1 MDRFDRAD
9 KHWRIVNDWVIRQIE
24 SGEWAAESKLPS
36 IRTLARLFETS
47 ITTVQRALADL
58 QANAYVFTVPRVG
71 YFVSASAQ
79 AKPASG
85 FDFSSVTVN
94 VNHAVVTMLS
104 QAASR
109 ATASLSSAVLHSDL
123 TPHVLLNKCLG
134 AVATKAD
141 NALTGLVAPPGLP
154 ALRRRIA
161 GLMLARGVVCGPDD
175 ILVTSGDTIAL
186 ELALE
191 AIAPRGSTVA
201 IETPTYYGILQTIER
216 LGMRALP
223 IRTHGKLGIDVD
235 HLEEAL
241 KQKKVAVI
249 FLNPTLQNPRGF
261 IMPDETRAR
270 LSRVAR
276 AADVPII
283 EDDIFFDLVPEG
295 ERTRA
300 IKSYDTSGQTIYC
313 SSFSKTVAPGYRV
326 GWCVAGKYRDAILAH
341 MFSRNLAVSSLA
353 QHVLSEF
360 IGRGY
365 MEEHCARLRAQ
376 LSSLSRFFEAR
387 VRSDFPV
394 GTLYVPPQ
402 GGFIHWIELPEH
414 TDMSALERLA
424 SERGCHVAGSGIFF
438 ADGQPTTGLRICLG
452 TTLSPPVM
460 QSLSVIAECA
470 HLAAG
475 SGCRTLD
482 TKNPESQDSG
492 FLPAV

>member
-1 MDRFDRAD
+1 MDRFDIPD
-9 KHWRIVNDWVIRQIE
+9 KRWRIVKDWVIRQIE
-24 SGEWAAESKLPS
+24 SGEWAGGSKLPS
-36 IRTLARLFETS
+36 IRSLSRMFDTS

-58 QANAYVFTVPRVG
+58 EADAYVSTIPRVG
-71 YFVSASAQ
+71 YFVSASGQ

-109 ATASLSSAVLHSDL
+109 TTASLNSAVLHSEL
-123 TPHVLLNKCLG
+123 TPHVLLNKCL
-134 AVATKAD
+134 AVLASKAD
-141 NALTGLVAPPGLP
+141 NSLTGLVAPPGLP

-191 AIAPRGSTVA
+191 AVAAKGATVA

-223 IRTHGKLGIDVD
+223 IRTHGEHGIDVD

-241 KQKKVAVI
+241 KLKKVSVI

-261 IMPDETRAR
+261 IMPDATRAR
-270 LSRVAR
+270 LSQVAR
-276 AADVPII
+276 EADVPII
-283 EDDIFFDLVPEG
+283 EDDIFFDLVPED
-295 ERTRA
+295 ERPRA

-326 GWCVAGKYRDAILAH
+326 GWCVAGKYRDAILAQ

-353 QHVLSEF
+353 QNVLNEF

-365 MEEHCARLRAQ
+365 MDEHCNRLRTQ
-376 LSSLSRFFEAR
+376 LDSIGGYFEAL
-387 VRSDFPV
+387 VRADFPV
-394 GTLYVPPQ
+394 GTVYVPPR
-402 GGFIHWIELPEH
+402 GGFIHWIELPLH
-414 TDMSALERLA
+414 TDMTVLESLA
-424 SERGCHVAGSGIFF
+424 IERGCHIAGTGIFF
-438 ADGQPTTGLRICLG
+438 ADGYATTGVRICLG
-452 TTLSPPVM
+452 MTLSPDVIAI
-460 QSLSVIAECA
+460 LKVIAECA
-470 HLAAG
+470 HLAGKSTEAL
-475 SGCRTLD
+475 TLSAQSA
-482 TKNPESQDSG
+482 E
-492 FLPAV
+492 FAAC